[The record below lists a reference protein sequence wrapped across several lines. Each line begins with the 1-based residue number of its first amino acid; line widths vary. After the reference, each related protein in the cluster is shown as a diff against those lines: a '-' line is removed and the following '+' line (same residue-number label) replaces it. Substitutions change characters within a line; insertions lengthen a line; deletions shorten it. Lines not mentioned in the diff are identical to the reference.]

1 MSINQKELIKR
12 IAQKINQKDEIVE
25 EIVNATL
32 EEIYDCLKPT
42 FRTSLCKMI
51 KVLKPSNLFWT
62 KYK

>member
-1 MSINQKELIKR
+1 MWDIALTKR
-12 IAQKINQKDEIVE
+12 ALKDAKKINNSSLRNKVEKLIEI
-25 EIVNATL
+25 
-32 EEIYDCLKPT
+32 LKLT